1 MICVMRKKIAIID
14 DDKKIRDLI
23 KQYLNDQ
30 GFECF
35 AGEQGKD
42 LDQIIQKK
50 DIDLIVLDLM
60 LPNESGLDIC
70 KRVRVNK
77 VNIPIIMLTAKGDEV
92 DRIIGLEMGADDYLP
107 KPFNPRELLA
117 RINSIFRRHEME
129 TNENLINRSANIIKF
144 DDFEFNSQERT
155 LKKGQQS
162 IDLTSGEFS
171 LLKVFIE
178 NTNQPLS
185 RDQIMQ
191 LAKGKEL
198 DVFDRSIDVQ
208 ISRIRKLI
216 EANPNKPKYLK
227 TKWGYGYVFEI
238 TPQS

>member
-178 NTNQPLS
+178 NANQPLS

-227 TKWGYGYVFEI
+227 TKWGYGYVFEMKL
-238 TPQS
+238 QS

>member
-178 NTNQPLS
+178 NANQPLS

-227 TKWGYGYVFEI
+227 TKWGYGYVFEM
-238 TPQS
+238 TLQS

>member
-1 MICVMRKKIAIID
+1 MICIMRKKIAIID

-35 AGEQGKD
+35 TGEHGKD
-42 LDQIIQKK
+42 LDQVIQKK
-50 DIDLIVLDLM
+50 AIDLIILDLM

-70 KRVRVNK
+70 KRIRVNK

-107 KPFNPRELLA
+107 KQFNPRELLA
-117 RINSIFRRHEME
+117 RINSIFRRLEME
-129 TNENLINRSANIIKF
+129 MNENVIKRSTNLIKF
-144 DDFEFNSQERT
+144 DGFEFNAQERT

-162 IDLTSGEFS
+162 IDLTSGEFT

-178 NTNQPLS
+178 NVNQPLS

-191 LAKGKEL
+191 LAIGKEL

-216 EANPNKPKYLK
+216 EDNPNKPKYLK
-227 TKWGYGYVFEI
+227 TKWGYGYVFEM
-238 TPQS
+238 TPRS

>member
-1 MICVMRKKIAIID
+1 MICIMRKKIAIID

-35 AGEQGKD
+35 AGEHGKD
-42 LDQIIQKK
+42 LDQVIQKK
-50 DIDLIVLDLM
+50 AIDLIILDLM

-70 KRVRVNK
+70 KRIRVNK

-117 RINSIFRRHEME
+117 RINSIFRRLEME
-129 TNENLINRSANIIKF
+129 TNENVIKRSASLIKF
-144 DDFEFNSQERT
+144 DGFEFNAQERT

-162 IDLTSGEFS
+162 IDLTSGEFT

-178 NTNQPLS
+178 NVNQPLS

-216 EANPNKPKYLK
+216 EDNPNKPKYLK
-227 TKWGYGYVFEI
+227 TKWGYGYVFEM

>member
-1 MICVMRKKIAIID
+1 MICIMRKKIAIID

-35 AGEQGKD
+35 TGEHGKD
-42 LDQIIQKK
+42 LDQVIQKK
-50 DIDLIVLDLM
+50 AIDLIILDLM

-70 KRVRVNK
+70 KRIRVNK

-117 RINSIFRRHEME
+117 RINSIFRRLEME
-129 TNENLINRSANIIKF
+129 MNENVIKRSANLIKF
-144 DDFEFNSQERT
+144 DGFEFNAQERT

-162 IDLTSGEFS
+162 IDLTSGEFT

-178 NTNQPLS
+178 NVNQPLS

-191 LAKGKEL
+191 LARGKEL

-216 EANPNKPKYLK
+216 EDNPNKPKYLK
-227 TKWGYGYVFEI
+227 TKWGYGYVFEM

>member
-117 RINSIFRRHEME
+117 RINSIFRRLEME

-178 NTNQPLS
+178 NANQPLS

-227 TKWGYGYVFEI
+227 TKWGYGYVFEM

>member
-1 MICVMRKKIAIID
+1 MRKKIAIID

-42 LDQIIQKK
+42 LDKIIQKK

-117 RINSIFRRHEME
+117 RINSIFRRLEME

-155 LKKGQQS
+155 LKKGQLI

-178 NTNQPLS
+178 NANQPLS

-227 TKWGYGYVFEI
+227 TKWGYGYVFEM
-238 TPQS
+238 TLPS

>member
-1 MICVMRKKIAIID
+1 MRKKIAIID

-129 TNENLINRSANIIKF
+129 TNENVINRSVSIIKF

-155 LKKGQQS
+155 LKKGQQA

-178 NTNQPLS
+178 NANQPLS

-227 TKWGYGYVFEI
+227 TKWGYGYVFEM